1 MLRFFGYSKPIAF
14 GSHYLGK
21 ELFVLWGQLCVL
33 LQKRNELLT
42 PETQT
47 FHLLSVII
55 FAFLFP
61 LWDKR
66 TVRGYAVIIEI
77 LDMGN
82 QIALAV
88 ANVKPSV
95 IMEIFAADN
104 SGNLKVGLMIPTDI
118 FIALTLTVLFSVQNA
133 KQLISQS
140 KAQIG
145 KAVIELLIIKGR
157 VFRKTDRECQAVGLF
172 LG

>member
-1 MLRFFGYSKPIAF
+1 
-14 GSHYLGK
+14 
-21 ELFVLWGQLCVL
+21 
-33 LQKRNELLT
+33 
-42 PETQT
+42 
-47 FHLLSVII
+47 
-55 FAFLFP
+55 
-61 LWDKR
+61 
-66 TVRGYAVIIEI
+66 
-77 LDMGN
+77 MGN

-118 FIALTLTVLFSVQNA
+118 VIFATLTVLFFIQNA
-133 KQLISQS
+133 EELVSKS

-157 VFRKTDRECQAVGLF
+157 VFRKADRKIQAVGLF

>member
-1 MLRFFGYSKPIAF
+1 
-14 GSHYLGK
+14 
-21 ELFVLWGQLCVL
+21 
-33 LQKRNELLT
+33 
-42 PETQT
+42 
-47 FHLLSVII
+47 
-55 FAFLFP
+55 
-61 LWDKR
+61 
-66 TVRGYAVIIEI
+66 
-77 LDMGN
+77 MGN

-118 FIALTLTVLFSVQNA
+118 VIFATFTVLFFIQNT
-133 KQLISQS
+133 KQLIPKS

-157 VFRKTDRECQAVGLF
+157 VFRKADRKIQAVGLF